1 MSGTTDTLP
10 VAAEPKRHNWL
21 VDLVIRLVREKPLG
35 TFGGVVVLLL
45 LFTGIFADLHY
56 LTWVGVPDEWADTH
70 GLAPYGYN
78 EFNMADK
85 LVAPSAK
92 YWLGTDN
99 LGRDLLSRIIYGARI
114 SMYVGLGATAI
125 SVLVAIIIGSISG
138 YLGGK
143 FDIIAQRFVDAW
155 LCFPGLIFLLAIM
168 ALVGPGLGQV
178 IVVLGVS
185 SGIGSSRL
193 VRSAVIAIK
202 ENEYFEAARAIGC
215 PPWRILFRHIL
226 PNITAPIII
235 LFTITMGSM
244 ILGEATISFLGFG
257 IPPPTASWGGDL
269 SGQGRQYMLMAPWLA
284 VWPGLALSL
293 AVYSLNML
301 GDAVR
306 DILDPRLRG
315 GLERYGRA
323 RQRKGKE
330 KTEQG
335 SGVDRE

>member
-1 MSGTTDTLP
+1 MSDTTDRLP
-10 VAAEPKRHNWL
+10 EAEAEPKRHSWL
-21 VDLVIRLVREKPLG
+21 ADLVIRLVKEKPLG
-35 TFGGVVVLLL
+35 AFGGLIVLLL
-45 LFTGIFADLHY
+45 LFTGIFADFHY

-85 LVAPSAK
+85 LAAPSAK
-92 YWLGTDN
+92 YWLGADN
-99 LGRDLLSRIIYGARI
+99 LGRDLLSRIIHGARI

-125 SVLVAIIIGSISG
+125 SVLVATIIGSISG

-168 ALVGPGLGQV
+168 ALVGPGLVQV
-178 IVVLGVS
+178 IIVLGVS

-202 ENEYFEAARAIGC
+202 ENVYVQAAKAIGASTG
-215 PPWRILFRHIL
+215 RIVFRHLL
-226 PNITAPIII
+226 PNIMALVIVM
-235 LFTITMGSM
+235 FTLGMAGM
-244 ILGEATISFLGFG
+244 ILTEASLSFLGLG
-257 IPPPTASWGGDL
+257 IPPPVPSWGGML
-269 SGQGRQYMLMAPWLA
+269 SQAGRTYMYEAPWLA
-284 VWPGLALSL
+284 IWPGVALTL
-293 AVYSLNML
+293 VVYGISMW

-315 GLERYGRA
+315 GVGRYG
-323 RQRKGKE
+323 
-330 KTEQG
+330 
-335 SGVDRE
+335 GVKVKAAKVRGEPGTTKA